1 MTKQVWTPWH
11 QVARLRED
19 LKTGELS
26 LAMFAA
32 DLYDV
37 VMGRGRSTYRD
48 PKEFFALTYPTFNLR
63 ELAKDVT
70 LRLAG
75 RSDKAIRQLELTYGG
90 GKTHTLITLFHL
102 TNHPETLPDLPAV
115 QEFIQH
121 IGMRP
126 PRARMAVLPFDKL
139 DAEKG
144 MEVAAPNGQTRWLRN
159 PWSVIAW
166 QIAGEEG
173 LRLLNADNKDEERDS
188 APAENLLVEL
198 LAMPGREDLATL
210 VLIDEVLMYVREKVG
225 LDPAWRGKMINFF
238 QYLTQAVTK
247 IDRCAVVATLLTTD
261 PNKSDQLTK
270 EISSD
275 LQSIFRREREESV
288 QPVSKED
295 VAEVL
300 RRRLFQIDSIR
311 DHQAFKPH
319 VMAALKGIADLD
331 EQTSKDVKTAEE
343 RLFKSY
349 PFHPDLTEVF
359 YTKWTNLEAFQKTR
373 GVLRTFALALRSAE
387 KWDESPLIS
396 TNVFLSEPGNGEL
409 SEAARELA
417 NTAATEEY
425 EGKRQEW
432 LTIIEG
438 ELDKAR
444 VIQAESTGV
453 RHRELEQAVFATFL
467 HSQPIGQRSQT
478 RDLLLLSGAS
488 RPDKIDLEK
497 ALRRWADVSW
507 FLDEAETSAGEADA
521 TGQKSLPKYWRL
533 GSRPNLKQMHHDA
546 CLRVSAEVV
555 EAKLIEE
562 IQKVKSLTSG
572 AKEAGAKVHLLPEK
586 PHDIEDD
593 GDFHYAVLGPRAWSD
608 SGKPS
613 AEAQR
618 FINITTSE
626 DRPRVYRNAVVLAAP
641 SRDGLDVARA
651 RVRDYLGWE
660 EVREQLK
667 GKEVDLLRRTAMQT
681 SLDEARKKIPE
692 TIQQAYCIVV
702 TVSEKNEVQ
711 AFKIKVEGTP
721 LFQAISDEAKTR
733 ISKTEINAE
742 AMLPEGPYDLWREG
756 EDSRRVKD
764 LAGAFAQ
771 FPHLPKMLKRRAIL
785 ETIVSGCQDGLF
797 VLRSMRPDKSFRTFW
812 MERPDEQTLGDPTL
826 EVVLPEK
833 AVLTEIA
840 VRLLAPGRLPGLWT
854 DGTTSVGQLRSY
866 FSGAHVA
873 KINRGEYEEPLQI
886 PRAENGVIDAALR
899 EAVKEGLIWLTSGP
913 ASLFKEDVPEGVLTD
928 DAQLQPPPQ
937 ALTPV
942 DITVNKLPEA
952 WSEGVA
958 SGRSIGD
965 ALSAQ
970 VGKTLPWTLVRD
982 AIESALR
989 TGYLE
994 KAADSGEWPCGLA
1007 DANRALFRM
1016 PQQAKPPVRG
1026 TGSLTPVYPV
1036 PQPDGRRVA
1045 ESELDV
1051 AAIQNL
1057 SDVVS
1062 DLAQTATKAGCDLK
1076 FRLRIELNNNGKPDD
1091 ALVEQLNEILKEV
1104 SEDLRF

>member
-37 VMGRGRSTYRD
+37 VMGRGRSVYRD
-48 PKEFFALTYPTFNLR
+48 PQEFFALTYPTFNLR
-63 ELAKDVT
+63 ELAKDVAI
-70 LRLAG
+70 RLAG
-75 RSDKAIRQLELTYGG
+75 RSDKAIRQLALTYGG

-102 TNHPETLPDLPAV
+102 VNNPDALPDLPAV
-115 QEFIQH
+115 QEFAQH
-121 IGMRP
+121 IGIKL
-126 PRARMAVLPFDKL
+126 PRARVAALTFDRL
-139 DAEKG
+139 DPVQG
-144 MEVAAPNGQTRWLRN
+144 MEVKAPDGATAQYKY
-159 PWSVIAW
+159 PWTSLAW
-166 QIAGEEG
+166 QLGGKDGLQILGTVDGEE
-173 LRLLNADNKDEERDS
+173 REE
-188 APAENLLVEL
+188 PPFTNVLMEL
-198 LAMPGREDLATL
+198 LSLPAKEDRATL
-210 VLIDEVLMYVREKVG
+210 ILLDEVLMWARTKVG
-225 LDPAWRGKMINFF
+225 ADGVWRHRIQDFF
-238 QYLTQAVTK
+238 QCLTQAAVK
-247 IDRCAVVATLLTTD
+247 VDRCAIVASLLATD
-261 PNKSDQLTK
+261 PAKSDTLGK
-270 EISSD
+270 EITNE
-275 LQSIFRREREESV
+275 LHAVFRREREEDV
-288 QPVSKED
+288 QPVGKDD

-300 RRRLFQIDSIR
+300 RRRFFTPDSIR
-311 DHQAFKPH
+311 DPQNFRSH
-319 VMAALKGIADLD
+319 VVAALKGITDLD
-331 EQTSKDVKTAEE
+331 DQTRKDGKAAED
-343 RLFKSY
+343 RFLKSY
-349 PFHPDLTEVF
+349 PFHPDLTEVL
-359 YTKWTNLEAFQKTR
+359 YTKWTALEGFQRTR

-396 TNVFLSEPGNGEL
+396 TNVFLDEPGKNEL

-417 NTAATEEY
+417 NVATTEEY
-425 EGKRQEW
+425 EGKKQEW
-432 LTIIEG
+432 MAIIEG
-438 ELDKAR
+438 ELAKAR
-444 VIQAESTGV
+444 EIQAESTGV

-467 HSQPIGQRSQT
+467 HSQPIGQRAQT
-478 RDLLLLSGAS
+478 RDLLLLVGAS

-521 TGQKSLPKYWRL
+521 AGQRSLPKYWRL

-562 IQKVKSLTSG
+562 IHKVKSLTSG

-608 SGKPS
+608 SGNPR

-618 FINITTSE
+618 FINITTSD

-667 GKEVDLLRRTAMQT
+667 GKEVDLLRQKSLQT
-681 SLDEARKKIPE
+681 SLEEARKKLPE
-692 TIQQAYCIVV
+692 AIQQAYCIVV

-711 AFKIKVEGTP
+711 AFKIKVEGIP
-721 LFQAISDEAKTR
+721 LFQAIADEPKTR

-785 ETIVSGCQDGLF
+785 DTIASGCQDGQF
-797 VLRSMRPDKSFRTFW
+797 VLRSMRPDKSFKTFW

-840 VRLLAPGRLPGLWT
+840 ARLLTPGRLPGLWT
-854 DGTTSVGQLRSY
+854 DGTTNVGQLRSY

-886 PRAENGVIDAALR
+886 PRAEDGVIDAALR
-899 EAVKEGLIWLTSGP
+899 DAVKEGLIWLTSGP
-913 ASLFKEDVPEGVLTD
+913 ASLFKEDAPEGVLTD

-942 DITVNKLPEA
+942 GITVNKLPEA
-952 WSEGVA
+952 WSDGVA

-970 VGKTLPWTLVRD
+970 AGKTLPWTLVRE

-994 KAADSGEWPCGLA
+994 KSADSGEWPCGLA
-1007 DANRALFRM
+1007 DASRALFRM
-1016 PQQAKPPVRG
+1016 PQQAQPPVRG
-1026 TGSLTPVYPV
+1026 TGSLTPIYPV
-1036 PQPDGRRVA
+1036 PQPDGRRIA

-1051 AAIQNL
+1051 AGIQNF

-1062 DLAQTATKAGCDLK
+1062 ELAQAATKAGCDLK
-1076 FRLRIELNNNGKPDD
+1076 FRLRIELTDGGKLDD
-1091 ALVEQLNEILKEV
+1091 EQIEQLNEILKEV
-1104 SEDLRF
+1104 AADLQF